1 MDSLTPHTDSS
12 RKRRKSNSSTESDH
26 ESDVEAEYDP
36 DWDLAWPRFIVMT
49 PVNENEPLTKLS
61 PFAVE
66 KAILGRYGTVKKVTK
81 MKSGS
86 LLIEASRAKQ
96 SRMIRDTTNFLNI
109 DVRATPHRS
118 LNSSKGVIR
127 DHGRDLYDMSEADI
141 VMELREQGV
150 EEVSRFILKKDGKE
164 IKTNTLFVTFRT
176 PTPPE
181 KIKIGYYNVTVNLYI
196 PNPLRCFG
204 CQEFG
209 HSRKFCKKAPKCW
222 KCGREGHEG
231 GECTS
236 DSLCCVNCKGD
247 HYSSSKTC
255 PVWILENEI
264 QRVKAE
270 KKLTYGEARRLV
282 KESSPSPTPAPSSY
296 ANAVRTSIARSTTK
310 TISVDCQT
318 PAFWIGPQPSL
329 REASKL
335 PSVQT
340 ASTGSGT
347 QDITPS
353 NESNGNTNNTR
364 KSSPAKSSATPRNN
378 KNINYKHIVTDNSKP
393 VETGNKFQFLSSDVS
408 EDMDTT
414 QSSRPSRSKSR
425 SRNRSKNISPI
436 KHQ

>member
-1 MDSLTPHTDSS
+1 MSEIRIPLASPLLALQGGWEAGMMNNNTPIMDSLTPNTVSS

-26 ESDVEAEYDP
+26 DSDVEQEYDP
-36 DWDLAWPRFIVMT
+36 DWDLAWPRFIVLT

-66 KAILGRYGTVKKVTK
+66 KAISGRFGTVKKVTK

-96 SRMIRDTTNFLNI
+96 SRMIRDTTHFLNI

-150 EEVSRFILKKDGKE
+150 EEVSRFILKKDDKE

-236 DSLCCVNCKGD
+236 ESLCCVNCKGD

-255 PVWILENEI
+255 PVWILEKEI

-282 KESSPSPTPAPSSY
+282 KESSPSTTPAPSSY

-310 TISVDCQT
+310 TISVI
-318 PAFWIGPQPSL
+318 ARL
-329 REASKL
+329 L
-335 PSVQT
+335 H
-340 ASTGSGT
+340 SGL
-347 QDITPS
+347 DHSHLFVRLLNFPPF
-353 NESNGNTNNTR
+353 R
-364 KSSPAKSSATPRNN
+364 R
-378 KNINYKHIVTDNSKP
+378 
-393 VETGNKFQFLSSDVS
+393 
-408 EDMDTT
+408 
-414 QSSRPSRSKSR
+414 
-425 SRNRSKNISPI
+425 
-436 KHQ
+436 HQRARVHKI

>member
-1 MDSLTPHTDSS
+1 MMNNNTPIMDSLTHHTVSS
-12 RKRRKSNSSTESDH
+12 RKRKKSNSSTESDH
-26 ESDVEAEYDP
+26 DSDVEEEYDP

-66 KAILGRYGTVKKVTK
+66 NAILGRFGTVKKVTN

-150 EEVSRFILKKDGKE
+150 EEVSRFILKKDDKE
-164 IKTNTLFVTFRT
+164 IKTNTLSVTFRT

-204 CQEFG
+204 SQEFG
-209 HSRKFCKKAPKCW
+209 HSRKFYKKAPKCW

-231 GECTS
+231 GEYTS
-236 DSLCCVNCKGD
+236 ESLCCVNCKGD
-247 HYSSSKTC
+247 HHSSSKTF
-255 PVWILENEI
+255 PVWILEKEI

-270 KKLTYGEARRLV
+270 KKLTYGE
-282 KESSPSPTPAPSSY
+282 PP
-296 ANAVRTSIARSTTK
+296 
-310 TISVDCQT
+310 
-318 PAFWIGPQPSL
+318 
-329 REASKL
+329 
-335 PSVQT
+335 
-340 ASTGSGT
+340 
-347 QDITPS
+347 
-353 NESNGNTNNTR
+353 
-364 KSSPAKSSATPRNN
+364 
-378 KNINYKHIVTDNSKP
+378 
-393 VETGNKFQFLSSDVS
+393 
-408 EDMDTT
+408 
-414 QSSRPSRSKSR
+414 
-425 SRNRSKNISPI
+425 
-436 KHQ
+436 